1 VIVPLRAVFE
11 LTSEGNKAPIVRRI
25 RTDRGG
31 NFSTLL
37 PQGRYRLRL
46 LTVERALPTG
56 TFIAVPLNTVVP
68 TLRHMRVPRGAAVR
82 IDLEIRKAAPK

>member
-11 LTSEGNKAPIVRRI
+11 LTSEGRRASIVRRI

-31 NFSTLL
+31 NFSTFL

-56 TFIAVPLNTVVP
+56 TFIAVPLNTVTP
-68 TLRHMRVPRGAAVR
+68 MLRHMRVPRGTAVR
-82 IDLEIRKAAPK
+82 IDLEIRKAASE